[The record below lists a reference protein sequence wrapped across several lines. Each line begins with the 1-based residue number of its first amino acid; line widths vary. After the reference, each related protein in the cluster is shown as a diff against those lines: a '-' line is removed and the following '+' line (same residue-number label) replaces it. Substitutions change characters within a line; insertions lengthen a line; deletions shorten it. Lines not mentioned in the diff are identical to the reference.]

1 MQADQFGWFKSSYSA
16 QNGECVEARRRT
28 EGGLHVRDSKRT
40 EATAIAFE
48 AAPWAAFAQA
58 LKADAFDVR

>member
-1 MQADQFGWFKSSYSA
+1 MQADQSGWYKSSFSM
-16 QNGECVEARRRT
+16 QNGDCVEARRRT

-58 LKADAFDVR
+58 LKADTLDAR